1 MTTQNLYM
9 AFYKGRTPVEVCAET
24 SYAAQLRAAELF
36 RARKSYDV
44 RVVLAAKDGEVVT
57 HVAAD

>member
-1 MTTQNLYM
+1 MATQNLYM
-9 AFYKGRTPVEVCAET
+9 AFYKGRNPIEVCAET

-36 RARKSYDV
+36 KARKSYDV
-44 RVVLAAKDGEVVT
+44 RVVLAAQDGEVVT